1 MLRAAFNLTAIPFA
15 KDIAVT
21 ELFRHPL
28 FDEMLARLAFLFENR
43 GIGLFTGEVGCGK
56 STAVR
61 TAVSDLS
68 TQTHKSVYLCRGL
81 DNVGAFYTQIA
92 LNLGLVPR
100 FRKSDVAAQVHV
112 AIAELFHQ
120 QKVSTL
126 IIIDEAQLLTPAIL
140 DEVRLLHNARFD
152 STDYLATALVGQ
164 PPLRKIIELNK
175 FLPLRQR
182 LTVSCHLAALSRDE
196 AYKYFNHHLALAK
209 SSTKIFMDNAVE
221 SIIAAS
227 KGVPRLINS
236 IALKAMT
243 LAANNKMTVV
253 DQECVMR
260 VLEELGLK

>member
-1 MLRAAFNLTAIPFA
+1 MLRAAFNLSTVPFA
-15 KDIAVT
+15 KDINVT
-21 ELFRHPL
+21 DLFRHPQ
-28 FDEMLARLAFLFENR
+28 FDEMLRRLAFLFEHR

-61 TAVSDLS
+61 TAVGTLS
-68 TQTHKSVYLCRGL
+68 QQTHKVVYLCRNL
-81 DNVGAFYTQIA
+81 DNVGAFYTHLA
-92 LNLGLVPR
+92 LNLDLMPK
-100 FRKSDVAAQVHV
+100 FRKSDVETQVHT

-120 QKVSTL
+120 QKVCTV
-126 IIIDEAQLLTPAIL
+126 IVIDEAQQLRPDIL
-140 DEVRLLHNARFD
+140 DQIRLLHNERFD

-164 PPLRKIIELNK
+164 PSLKKTIELNK

-182 LTVSCHLAALSRDE
+182 LTVSCHLPALCRED

-209 SSTKIFMDNAVE
+209 SATRIFMDNAVE
-221 SIIAAS
+221 SIVAAS
-227 KGVPRLINS
+227 KGIPRIINS

-260 VLEELGLK
+260 VLDELGLK